1 MEIFCESIADSLLVL
16 DPSGLNL
23 LDAGGATWNGARLG
37 AGGAAR
43 CGLAVGGAAWW
54 LVGLAAR
61 GAA

>member
-1 MEIFCESIADSLLVL
+1 MNALLTLLVL

-23 LDAGGATWNGARLG
+23 LDAGGATQSGARLG

-54 LVGLAAR
+54 LVGLAAG